1 MPDTP
6 GPVDADGVQEP
17 ETALSHEALIYD
29 DEDDYVANVAPFIRE
44 GLARGEP
51 VAVLDTPRKAGLL
64 REAVGDDGAVHHVDR
79 SRLGDTPARQIAA
92 LHREAS
98 ALAERGEG
106 RVRLV
111 GDIADGASD
120 AERVEWM
127 RYEAILNRVF
137 GHLPRWLVCSYDRR
151 RLPEWVTE
159 MAGRTHRYV
168 RAKGRRHRSDRYEE
182 PERLVRELTP
192 PLPEPD
198 GAPVLDAAVGPS
210 ELAWARDALGNLA
223 RRMCSSPDRA
233 TEITIGLHEV
243 LTNALEHGSDEARVR
258 CWREGPRLVCEVVDE
273 GPGLDDPFAG
283 YRPPSAD
290 QLDGRGLWMARQTLE
305 TVEFAPPVRE
315 SGLRVVVAAAV

>member
-6 GPVDADGVQEP
+6 APVDADGVP
-17 ETALSHEALIYD
+17 GPATALAHDALIYD
-29 DEDDYVANVAPFIRE
+29 DEDDYVANAAPFVRE
-44 GLARGEP
+44 ALARGEP
-51 VAVLDTPRKAGLL
+51 VAVLDTPHKVGLL
-64 REAVGDDGAVHHVDR
+64 REAVGDDGAVRHVDR
-79 SRLGDTPARQIAA
+79 SRLGDTPARRIAA
-92 LHREAS
+92 LHREAN
-98 ALAERGEG
+98 ALAERGGG

-111 GDIADGASD
+111 GDIADGACD

-127 RYEAILNRVF
+127 RYEVILNRVF

-159 MAGRTHRYV
+159 MAARTHRDV
-168 RAKGRRHRSDRYEE
+168 RARGRRYRSDRYEE

-210 ELAWARDALGNLA
+210 ELSWARDALGNLA
-223 RRMCSSPDRA
+223 HRMCSSSDRA
-233 TEITIGLHEV
+233 TEITIGFHEV
-243 LTNALEHGSDEARVR
+243 VTNALEHGSDEARVR
-258 CWREGPRLVCEVVDE
+258 CWQEGPRLVCEVVDD

-290 QLDGRGLWMARQTLE
+290 QLDGRGLWLARQTLE
-305 TVEFAPPVRE
+305 TVEFASPARE
-315 SGLRVVVAAAV
+315 SGLRVVLTAAV